1 MGEFSI
7 LTAEQRVDDLSA
19 AHGRSIRW
27 LNVCVRSAVLLW
39 SVYMSMGRLLG
50 CVLCVVMERLQ
61 LLGWR
66 HHILDV
72 GKFSILTAKRR
83 MDDLSAAHGRS
94 IRWLKACVRS
104 AVLLWSVY
112 MIMGRLLSF
121 VVEWRIMYFDVRMIY
136 VVSFVFSTYCLQMS
150 NLRRWWQFVTYI
162 CLVVCNKLYYDV
174 NFWIWMSINMHVFT
188 LLFCFSLLPL
198 TCSSICTNLKVLVQY
213 KFTVQIPV
221 NLISFSK
228 FPGEA
233 TSYIQ
238 KEMLT

>member
-1 MGEFSI
+1 M
-7 LTAEQRVDDLSA
+7 DDLSA

-39 SVYMSMGRLLG
+39 SVYMS
-50 CVLCVVMERLQ
+50 
-61 LLGWR
+61 
-66 HHILDV
+66 
-72 GKFSILTAKRR
+72 
-83 MDDLSAAHGRS
+83 
-94 IRWLKACVRS
+94 
-104 AVLLWSVY
+104 
-112 MIMGRLLSF
+112 MGRLLSF

-213 KFTVQIPV
+213 IQVHSTNTGKFDFI
-221 NLISFSK
+221 LKISRWGDLVHTKRNVDLVSWYKIVPSK
-228 FPGEA
+228 LP
-233 TSYIQ
+233 
-238 KEMLT
+238 